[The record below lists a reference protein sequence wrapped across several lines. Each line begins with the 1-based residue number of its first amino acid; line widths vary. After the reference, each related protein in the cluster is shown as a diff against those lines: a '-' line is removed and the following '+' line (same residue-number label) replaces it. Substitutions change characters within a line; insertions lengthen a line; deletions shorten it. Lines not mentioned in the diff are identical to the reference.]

1 MAAFDN
7 KSTRELQQV
16 GVALEKGLR
25 SENQDM
31 YLVELLAVP
40 GAPAMLLVG
49 VFDGHGTF
57 GRVCASTTRDLMQGE
72 LLGETTALKAVAQ
85 ELPEAQAE
93 LTSLFARTQQKLVA
107 LADDKTAKCNA
118 KFSGTTVVLAMVSS
132 ESICIANV
140 GDSDCVL
147 GSVRDGAPVATLL
160 NTRHQLTIE
169 SEAHR
174 IVAAGGR
181 VETQRSRAGKQMDGP
196 LRVWLKEVQTPG
208 LMVSRSIGDYV
219 CHDIGVSHE
228 PCIVTRRVEP
238 DDTLLVLGSDGLF
251 EFVKNEDCVAFAED
265 FADPKEAAHGLTML
279 AMSRQ
284 SSQNADNITCVIVYL
299 ESPKARHARLSE
311 RAGWKQALETRREEV
326 RALEKQCEALRD
338 EQKKALM
345 SAMKGGDGPSTGSII
360 YGGEEKD
367 DDSKSKDA
375 AAKPGK
381 AAPESQDDDEDRP
394 KKSSA
399 CVVC

>member
-1 MAAFDN
+1 MH
-7 KSTRELQQV
+7 
-16 GVALEKGLR
+16 
-25 SENQDM
+25 
-31 YLVELLAVP
+31 LVEQYTGP
-40 GAPAMLLVG
+40 STPAMLLVG

-72 LLGETTALKAVAQ
+72 LLGEKTALKAVSQ
-85 ELPEAQAE
+85 DLPEAQSE
-93 LTSLFARTQQKLVA
+93 LTSLFTRTQQKLVA
-107 LADDKTAKCNA
+107 LAEDKTAKCNA
-118 KFSGTTVVLAMVSS
+118 KFSGTTVVIAMVSPD
-132 ESICIANV
+132 SICVANV

-147 GSVRDGAPVATLL
+147 GSMREGALVATLI

-169 SEAHR
+169 SEAQR

-196 LRVWLKEVQTPG
+196 LRVWMKEVQTPG

-238 DDTLLVLGSDGLF
+238 GDSLLVLGSDGLF

-265 FADPKEAAHGLTML
+265 FADPKEAAYGLTVM

-284 SSQNADNITCVIVYL
+284 RSSNADNITCVVVYL
-299 ESPKARHARLSE
+299 ESPEARHARLSSS
-311 RAGWKQALETRREEV
+311 AGWEQTLETRRAEV
-326 RALEKQCEALRD
+326 RALEKECEALRE

-367 DDSKSKDA
+367 DDSKQKA
-375 AAKPGK
+375 AASLPGK
-381 AAPESQDDDEDRP
+381 AAPETQVDDEDRP

>member
-1 MAAFDN
+1 MH
-7 KSTRELQQV
+7 
-16 GVALEKGLR
+16 
-25 SENQDM
+25 
-31 YLVELLAVP
+31 LVEQYSGP
-40 GAPAMLLVG
+40 STPAMLLVG

-72 LLGETTALKAVAQ
+72 LLGEKTALKAVSQ
-85 ELPEAQAE
+85 DLPEAQSE

-107 LADDKTAKCNA
+107 LAEDKSAKCNA
-118 KFSGTTVVLAMVSS
+118 KFSGTTVVLAMVSPD
-132 ESICIANV
+132 SICVANV

-147 GSVRDGAPVATLL
+147 GSLREGAPVATLL

-238 DDTLLVLGSDGLF
+238 GDTLLVLGSDGLF

-265 FADPKEAAHGLTML
+265 FDDPKEAAYGLTVMS
-279 AMSRQ
+279 MSRQ
-284 SSQNADNITCVIVYL
+284 RSNNADNITCVVVYL
-299 ESPKARHARLSE
+299 ESPEARHARLTT
-311 RAGWKQALETRREEV
+311 RAGWEQALESRRAEV
-326 RALEKQCEALRD
+326 RALEKECEALRD
-338 EQKKALM
+338 EQKKSLM

-360 YGGEEKD
+360 YGSEDKD
-367 DDSKSKDA
+367 DDSKQKDA
-375 AAKPGK
+375 ASPAGK
-381 AAPESQDDDEDRP
+381 AAPETQVDDEDRP